1 MESSLKT
8 LSEQLAGAC
17 QNVAV
22 QAASAAA
29 VTGAES
35 AKATIAQQ
43 IEAVQENGT
52 VWLPVPQHS
61 VREHSLW
68 QTQFQH

>member
-1 MESSLKT
+1 MTDGVESSLKT
-8 LSEQLAGAC
+8 LATQLAGAC

-35 AKATIAQQ
+35 AKGYNCTAD
-43 IEAVQENGT
+43 
-52 VWLPVPQHS
+52 
-61 VREHSLW
+61 
-68 QTQFQH
+68 